1 MAQTTAWFSSD
12 SDSEEGKKIGDFQVN
27 QSIEIGGRIS
37 SVSGSEPMYD
47 TLVDYQSGARILEQS
62 LTMRSLTHEDLF
74 DTLTLNS
81 FGFGGD
87 PEQAARLRIAKYKW
101 YTFSGT
107 YQHIQNYFDY
117 DLFANPLNPSTGSS
131 NVPILYSPHGYYN
144 RQNLY
149 NYDLVLFPMHKFSFR
164 ADYNRNRFDGPA
176 FSSIHEG
183 TEALLN
189 ESTDNT
195 LNGFRFGVDYRATK
209 KTTRQLHANVPILRR
224 GNGIRPESVQFLPTV
239 QRQFGQLRAALV
251 Q

>member
-1 MAQTTAWFSSD
+1 MRLPKAIGVGFFGRVLLAGLCLLGSAVAQTTASFSSD

-47 TLVDYQSGARILEQS
+47 TLVNYQSGVRILEQS

-87 PEQAARLRIAKYKW
+87 PEQAARLRVAKYKW

-117 DLFANPLNPSTGSS
+117 DLFANPLNP
-131 NVPILYSPHGYYN
+131 
-144 RQNLY
+144 
-149 NYDLVLFPMHKFSFR
+149 
-164 ADYNRNRFDGPA
+164 
-176 FSSIHEG
+176 
-183 TEALLN
+183 
-189 ESTDNT
+189 
-195 LNGFRFGVDYRATK
+195 
-209 KTTRQLHANVPILRR
+209 
-224 GNGIRPESVQFLPTV
+224 
-239 QRQFGQLRAALV
+239 
-251 Q
+251 